1 MARIRVE
8 AEVIGPAAAGGLRI
22 RLGEVLRDVAS
33 ELVPLNLRMPNS
45 RFVAVC
51 EHGQFVGVE
60 SRGVAWLEIQEA
72 VRAILNGAWDPIGV
86 ADSVSD
92 EYDGY
97 IADIYSL
104 LQQGASPAEL
114 AAYLGTVESERMGLP
129 RSPEDQRLDIAEQ
142 LRELKLPSV

>member
-1 MARIRVE
+1 
-8 AEVIGPAAAGGLRI
+8 
-22 RLGEVLRDVAS
+22 
-33 ELVPLNLRMPNS
+33 MPNS

-51 EHGQFVGVE
+51 EHGQFIGVE
-60 SRGVAWLEIQEA
+60 SRGAAWLEIQES
-72 VRAILNGAWDPIGV
+72 VRAILNQVWDPIGV

-104 LQQGASPAEL
+104 LQKAASAQEL
-114 AAYLGTVESERMGLP
+114 AAYLGGVESERMGLP
-129 RSPEDQRLDIAEQ
+129 RSPEDRRLDIAER